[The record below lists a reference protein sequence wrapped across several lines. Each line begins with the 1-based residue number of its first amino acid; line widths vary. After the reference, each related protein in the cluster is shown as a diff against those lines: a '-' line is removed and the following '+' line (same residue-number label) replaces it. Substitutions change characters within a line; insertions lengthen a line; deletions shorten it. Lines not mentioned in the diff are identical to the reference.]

1 MKFLL
6 LVLCLGV
13 QVTFAIEPPVKAGL
27 IVHLNSLDQSSL
39 RKSADLAPLGNG
51 NPLDRWL
58 DSTTNSFRATQP
70 WALGRPVFRA
80 DDSEAFARFD
90 GKDDFLFIEGKRC
103 RLREVT
109 VFILAAPR
117 GNVGV
122 DFVADVAF
130 ALEGDHVLET
140 RAFGDGNGRG
150 KASAVAVLVG
160 DVLDEQ
166 HEQDVVL
173 VLAGIHP
180 ATQLVA
186 AGPEGGVEV
195 GFLDGHEGWRFV
207 ENLVLVS

>member
-58 DSTTNSFRATQP
+58 DSTTDSFRATQP

-90 GKDDFLFIEGKRC
+90 GKDDFLFIEGKRR

-117 GNVGV
+117 GNVGG
-122 DFVADVAF
+122 F
-130 ALEGDHVLET
+130 AGMFAATAV
-140 RAFGDGNGRG
+140 G
-150 KASAVAVLVG
+150 KNDYTS
-160 DVLDEQ
+160 
-166 HEQDVVL
+166 
-173 VLAGIHP
+173 GINID
-180 ATQLVA
+180 Q
-186 AGPEGGVEV
+186 GPEPSKD
-195 GFLDGHEGWRFV
+195 L
-207 ENLVLVS
+207 